1 MKRIFTSRLFPVFV
15 FAAFI
20 VVLTMAIQTGEAVDR
35 IWKERSDRKA
45 YIDPAYN
52 EQFVRLARESIP
64 AVVSVSTT
72 KNIVFGPR
80 RQFRRTPNGNNMPF
94 DDFFDFFFGPEQRR
108 QFQSR
113 GLGSGFII
121 NPEGYIFTNN
131 HVVEE
136 ADEILITLESGEEYP
151 AKVVGTDP
159 RTDMALIKIEAGN
172 DLPYLPLGDSDALQI
187 GETVVAIGNP
197 LGLSHT
203 VTRGIVSQKGRKDI
217 NPSGKHIHSNFIQT
231 DASINPGNSGGPLLN
246 IYGEVIGINTAVAQ
260 AQGIG
265 FAIPINMA
273 KTLLPQL
280 VKGKV
285 SRSWMG
291 IQVQQVTSD
300 LAGSLGLDKAR
311 GALVAAV
318 VPDGP
323 AAKAGIEPEDVI
335 LEFDGKAI
343 ANWQD
348 LVWFASTAGDG
359 KKVELKIW
367 RDRREI
373 EKTLRLE
380 GYPEDETAVASG
392 DSGTKDSKTTIEAAG
407 ITVAKPSKAQLK
419 QAGIEDGEGVVIV
432 ELDPSQS
439 GGRSGLREGDIIRKI
454 NRKKIGD
461 IKDFKKAM
469 KRIDKGGFVRLLI
482 NRQQAALFIAFQR

>member
-1 MKRIFTSRLFPVFV
+1 MKRILKARLFPIFV
-15 FAAFI
+15 VSIFALA
-20 VVLTMAIQTGEAVDR
+20 VVLVSETGHANDK

-52 EQFVRLARESIP
+52 EQFVRLAKESIP

-72 KNIVFGPR
+72 KNIVFGPQR
-80 RQFRRTPNGNNMPF
+80 RNRNPYGNDRPF

-108 QFQSR
+108 KFQSR

-136 ADEILITLESGEEYP
+136 ADEILITLENGSEYE

-159 RTDMALIKIEAGN
+159 RTDMALIKIDAGEK
-172 DLPYLPLGDSDALQI
+172 LPYLPLGDSDALQV

-280 VKGKV
+280 VHGKV
-285 SRSWMG
+285 NRSWMG
-291 IQVQQVTSD
+291 IQVQKVTSE

-311 GALVAAV
+311 GALVTDV
-318 VPDGP
+318 VKDGP
-323 AAKAGIEPEDVI
+323 AEKAGIEPEDII
-335 LEFDGKAI
+335 LEFDGRAI

-348 LVWFASTAGDG
+348 LVWYASTTGKG

-373 EKTLRLE
+373 EKTLRLDSF
-380 GYPEDETAVASG
+380 PEDEYAENADTP
-392 DSGTKDSKTTIEAAG
+392 KTNDKQTTVEAAG
-407 ITVAKPSKAQLK
+407 ITVAKPNKAQLK
-419 QAGIEDGEGVVIV
+419 KAGIEDGEGVVIV
-432 ELDPSQS
+432 DLDPRQS
-439 GGRSGLREGDIIRKI
+439 GGRSGLRPGDIIRKI

-461 IKDFKKAM
+461 IKDFEKAM
-469 KRIDKGGFVRLLI
+469 KRIDERSFVRLLI
-482 NRQQAALFIAFQR
+482 NRQQSALFIAFQR